1 MLKERLLSL
10 FVENGQSIVTIVQIR
25 PTISGLLL
33 LEREKISFVTIQY
46 KVLCP
51 IIVYR
56 LTFKLFVSQMSVVY
70 LYAYLRE

>member
-1 MLKERLLSL
+1 MLKERLPSL
-10 FVENGQSIVTIVQIR
+10 FAENGQSIVTIVQIR
-25 PTISGLLL
+25 STISGLLL
-33 LEREKISFVTIQY
+33 LERENISFVTIQF

-51 IIVYR
+51 VIVYC